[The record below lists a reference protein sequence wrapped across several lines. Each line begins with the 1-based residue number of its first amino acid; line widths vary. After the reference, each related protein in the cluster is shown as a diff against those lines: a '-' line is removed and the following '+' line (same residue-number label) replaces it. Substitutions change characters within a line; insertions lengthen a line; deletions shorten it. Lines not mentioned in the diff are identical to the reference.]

1 MAATD
6 FSSWVPIIWSD
17 QVAVQAPQPS
27 AMDRGRKQQM
37 TSSSYMIPRLVATDV
52 NGGSQLTDDT
62 NDADTV
68 LLSSYLFNGKNT
80 FDEAE
85 MEDSSADQIEA
96 KSFTWLNTLHKT
108 YDNACFGVSAALS
121 TNVNNFQPF
130 SSIYWRVRNDDTDV
144 GYTANSN
151 YTKTG
156 SGMLTGTAG
165 YDYLNTGLGVAED
178 SDFWDEENGIA
189 IMHPRMKRLLRGIKD
204 SDGRPILTLTPSGM
218 AGGGASA
225 TYDFMGYPAVFSR
238 GAIVTPSFKGVTNKT
253 LQGNP
258 LIIWAN
264 PQHMVRGSRIEPQA
278 RYISAE
284 QNREALESTLQT
296 RARLGFC
303 ATLPQAFSVLEV
315 G

>member
-27 AMDRGRKQQM
+27 AMDHARKMQM
-37 TSSSYMIPRLVATDV
+37 TSSSYMIPRLVAVDV

-68 LLSSYLFNGKNT
+68 LLSSYQFNGKNT
-80 FDEAE
+80 LDEAE
-85 MEDSSADQIEA
+85 MEDSAADQVEA
-96 KSFTWLNTLHKT
+96 KSFTWLNTLHKS

-121 TNVNNFQPF
+121 TNPNNFQPY
-130 SSIYWRVRNDDTDV
+130 SSIYWRVRNNDSDV
-144 GYTANSN
+144 GYVANTN

-156 SGMLTGTAG
+156 SGGLS
-165 YDYLNTGLGVAED
+165 YDYLNQGLGIAED
-178 SDFWDEENGIA
+178 TDFWDEENGIV
-189 IMHPRMKRLLRGIKD
+189 IMHPRLKRAMRGVKD
-204 SDGRPILTLTPSGM
+204 ENGLPILTLTPAGTR
-218 AGGGASA
+218 GGGASA
-225 TYDFMGYPAVFSR
+225 TYDFMGYPVVFSR
-238 GAIVTPSFKGVTNKT
+238 GAIVTPSFKGVTNQT

-278 RYISAE
+278 RFISPE
-284 QNREALESTLQT
+284 INTEALEATVQT

-315 G
+315 GA